1 ISNPLAT
8 RQDLLIRKTVRD
20 ASRLLD
26 GRAVIA
32 RNPALAGGAGDIRQC
47 EKLIRKQARLSFVSP
62 ALAGWCIL
70 LTALGTRNGNPRVGG
85 GASRRCKPTRCGY
98 GRVVGSDQDAS
109 RAGLR
114 RGVAVPQPGRQPP
127 A

>member
-1 ISNPLAT
+1 M
-8 RQDLLIRKTVRD
+8 
-20 ASRLLD
+20 RL
-26 GRAVIA
+26 RAVRTA
-32 RNPALAGGAGDIRQC
+32 VNRAVVAVVCA
-47 EKLIRKQARLSFVSP
+47 ASS

-70 LTALGTRNGNPRVGG
+70 LTAWEPEMEIPVLETGPAAD
-85 GASRRCKPTRCGY
+85 ASRPGAGMFTVE

-127 A
+127 ALNEGAALSLIHISEPTRLG